1 MFPLAG
7 RHYSISGCCLANS
20 VENFWG
26 YLFRHFTCCICE
38 VDSPIFTRVIC
49 GGHALARTQARSA
62 PSCSRLGQ
70 VVRTI
75 PTVPNG
81 PHRRPNTR
89 ASTQAL
95 VKRLISVSLN
105 HPDYP
110 MLPPSEKA
118 KLRKILI
125 PLSSSDHILV
135 RGSLLRP
142 FADSKNSQVEALI
155 RLSVQ
160 RSWRVIIQRPELST
174 SNILGRAF
182 DREMIKS
189 HMADKL
195 QVFWVLKMARQ
206 PKKKKA
212 LRLCCHP
219 CSLGG

>member
-49 GGHALARTQARSA
+49 GGHAPARTQARSA

-89 ASTQAL
+89 APTQAL
-95 VKRLISVSLN
+95 VKRLISVPLN

-142 FADSKNSQVEALI
+142 FADSKNVQVEAHKAVCAAFLA
-155 RLSVQ
+155 RHHPATGAFDVKYLGKGL
-160 RSWRVIIQRPELST
+160 RPRDDKIPHGRQT
-174 SNILGRAF
+174 SGILG
-182 DREMIKS
+182 S
-189 HMADKL
+189 
-195 QVFWVLKMARQ
+195 
-206 PKKKKA
+206 
-212 LRLCCHP
+212 
-219 CSLGG
+219 